1 MRPEDSAHG
10 TEETTACVTQRSWKW
25 NEKETKEKQHMAQTL
40 LECRGDFLPLL
51 SRTYS
56 SDYVEQSEV
65 VRTVAFNESSH
76 KDL

>member
-1 MRPEDSAHG
+1 MSLRAAGSG
-10 TEETTACVTQRSWKW
+10 MKQ
-25 NEKETKEKQHMAQTL
+25 ETKEKQRMAQTAL

-65 VRTVAFNESSH
+65 VRTVAFNELSH